1 MKKNN
6 DIEQILLNDS
16 AFEQAVKT
24 KIEHDFKKE
33 LEKKSNEIVYI
44 TNIKDVPKGRL
55 FTKYSTFEVINKNS
69 KTKSYINGVQ
79 AEGYLGSNVTD
90 RIKLLAGESDS
101 FVSGNSYVKFI
112 KVKV

>member
-24 KIEHDFKKE
+24 KIEHDFNKE
-33 LEKKSNEIVYI
+33 LEKKSKEVSYI
-44 TNIKDVPKGRL
+44 TGIKDVPKGRL
-55 FTKYSTFEVINKNS
+55 FTKYATFEVINKSS

-79 AEGYLGSNVTD
+79 AEGYLGSNVPD

-101 FVSGNSYVKFI
+101 FVAGNNYVKFI